1 MEPGQFEIVLKKLKE
16 QCIALKKMEKKS
28 LKFEI

>member
-16 QCIALKKMEKKS
+16 QCIALKKMGEK
-28 LKFEI
+28 IHGI